1 MNMVE
6 ECPRGRWCLTR
17 NQVWGNLPGVRI
29 PPPPPASAS
38 PHGGADATRTSGEE
52 KTCGEM
58 TEWPIVLAWNAGV
71 GKPTVGSNPT
81 LSAIHEFE

>member
-1 MNMVE
+1 MAETSTLLM
-6 ECPRGRWCLTR
+6 CRM
-17 NQVWGNLPGVRI
+17 GNCTEGSNPSS
-29 PPPPPASAS
+29 SAS
-38 PHGGADATRTSGEE
+38 VCVASGRRRRIQKSGDD

-71 GKPTVGSNPT
+71 GRPTVGSNPT